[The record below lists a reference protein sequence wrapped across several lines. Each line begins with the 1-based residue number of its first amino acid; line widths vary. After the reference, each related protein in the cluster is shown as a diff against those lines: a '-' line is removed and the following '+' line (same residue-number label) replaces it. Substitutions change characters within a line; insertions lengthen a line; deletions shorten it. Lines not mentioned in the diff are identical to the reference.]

1 MDLQTAT
8 QMSGRKGRLARI
20 GTLVFL
26 SLACGLLISSLLN
39 VSRIESVAHQQPVTR
54 QTL

>member
-26 SLACGLLISSLLN
+26 SLACGLLVSSLLHVGRGN
-39 VSRIESVAHQQPVTR
+39 GEAEQPVQR
-54 QTL
+54 RVL